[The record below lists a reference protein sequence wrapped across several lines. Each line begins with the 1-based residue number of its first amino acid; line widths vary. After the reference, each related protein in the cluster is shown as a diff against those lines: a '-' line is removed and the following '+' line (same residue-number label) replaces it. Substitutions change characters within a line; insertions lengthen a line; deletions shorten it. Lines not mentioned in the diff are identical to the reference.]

1 MDYYKKIERSV
12 TISADKRST
21 VDLQVDIWSQ
31 DLNVTK
37 FILKLDTTD
46 STAIDLTDATVRVAM
61 VYSQDG
67 KDGSTLS
74 VFSSSPNLAEYT
86 PIAYPKNSPPSGYLM
101 MMGQSIS
108 SSTYPILFSLYGGTL
123 PDLRGEFIRGWDNGR
138 GKDTG
143 RNVLS
148 TQGFALQNMT
158 GSLGSVRTGSTTPPL
173 TGVFY
178 LDGGSGGSITGAGGT
193 GFPSIGFNASRVAQT
208 ASETRPTNVAF
219 NYIVKAG

>member
-1 MDYYKKIERSV
+1 M
-12 TISADKRST
+12 AKRVQLRRGTTAQTNAFTGALGEVT
-21 VDLQVDIWSQ
+21 VDTDKDTVVIHDGTTVGGFPVAARANADGTVS
-31 DLNVTK
+31 
-37 FILKLDTTD
+37 IL
-46 STAIDLTDATVRVAM
+46 S
-61 VYSQDG
+61 

-74 VFSSSPNLAEYT
+74 VFSSSSKLAEYT

-108 SSTYPILFSLYGGTL
+108 SLTYPILYSLYGATL

-143 RNVLS
+143 RTVLS

-178 LDGGSGGSITGAGGT
+178 LDGGASGNITGGTGT
-193 GFPSIGFNASRVAQT
+193 GFPSIGFDANRVAQT

>member
-1 MDYYKKIERSV
+1 MAKQVQLRSGTTTEHSTFTGAV
-12 TISADKRST
+12 GEVT
-21 VDLQVDIWSQ
+21 VDT
-31 DLNVTK
+31 TK
-37 FILKLDTTD
+37 DVLVVHDGTTAGGFPVAARANADGTVSIL
-46 STAIDLTDATVRVAM
+46 
-61 VYSQDG
+61 G
-67 KDGSTLS
+67 KDGTLLSSFSNSTK
-74 VFSSSPNLAEYT
+74 LAEYT
-86 PIAYPKNSPPSGYLM
+86 PVPYPKNTPPTGYLM
-101 MMGQSIS
+101 LMGQSIS

-143 RNVLS
+143 RTVLS

-178 LDGGSGGSITGAGGT
+178 LDGGAAGNITGGTGT
-193 GFPSIGFNASRVAQT
+193 GFPSIGFDASRVAQT
-208 ASETRPTNVAF
+208 ATETRPTNVAF